1 MCIRASPAE
10 ENKEESQLKCGNK
23 VECKRHIQKGKCR
36 KGTHTGLKHARWPAT
51 TCGSKC
57 LRQSSARG
65 RREGFPQMGVPTIIC
80 GCVRKVFQHLL
91 FYKNGFEHQQKV
103 KPNRTKTR
111 FLKKFD
117 IRREPKGSQREP
129 KGSQKGAKR
138 EPKIKKIIKFFS
150 LSFFSLKL

>member
-1 MCIRASPAE
+1 MNA
-10 ENKEESQLKCGNK
+10 
-23 VECKRHIQKGKCR
+23 KGKCKKASAEGECR
-36 KGTHTGLKHARWPAT
+36 KASADKEHTQDPNTLGGSDHVRI
-51 TCGSKC
+51 SKC

-65 RREGFPQMGVPTIIC
+65 RREGFPQMGVPTMR
-80 GCVRKVFQHLL
+80 VRAESVRLHLL

-103 KPNRTKTR
+103 KQNRTKTR

-129 KGSQKGAKR
+129 KGSQR

-150 LSFFSLKL
+150 LSFFF

>member
-1 MCIRASPAE
+1 M
-10 ENKEESQLKCGNK
+10 KCKGK
-23 VECKRHIQKGKCR
+23 VQKGKCKASAER
-36 KGTHTGLKHARWPAT
+36 QVQTGNPRRTQTRSVVAT
-51 TCGSKC
+51 TCGYPSACGKVPHVVAERGFHRWGF
-57 LRQSSARG
+57 LR
-65 RREGFPQMGVPTIIC
+65 C

-129 KGSQKGAKR
+129 KGSPKGAKR

-150 LSFFSLKL
+150 FIFFFKIVKTVMAHL